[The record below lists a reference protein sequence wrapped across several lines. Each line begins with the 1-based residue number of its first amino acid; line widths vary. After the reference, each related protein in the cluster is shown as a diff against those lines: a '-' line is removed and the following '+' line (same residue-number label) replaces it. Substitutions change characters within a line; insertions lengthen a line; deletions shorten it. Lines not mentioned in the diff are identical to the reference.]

1 MVNFTA
7 KTVYCTRVI
16 DETVQDDFFRLV
28 SEKKNTKKENKM
40 NRLNLITL
48 GTKDI
53 VKSHQ
58 FFKELG
64 FDTLI
69 RGTESNPFIIFFR
82 NEGTRI
88 ALYPLE
94 DLIRDV
100 NKDIPPAVTNGFPGI
115 TLAYNAKSIE
125 EVDEIMKWAELVGAT
140 IQKVPKKTDWGGY
153 GGYFTDLDGYYWE
166 VAYGEDWEFD
176 ESNMLVIHD

>member
-1 MVNFTA
+1 
-7 KTVYCTRVI
+7 
-16 DETVQDDFFRLV
+16 
-28 SEKKNTKKENKM
+28 M

-48 GTKDI
+48 GTRNI
-53 VKSHQ
+53 VKAHQ

-64 FDTLI
+64 FDTSI
-69 RGTESNPFIIFFR
+69 RGTETNPVIIFFR

-94 DLIRDV
+94 ELAKDV
-100 NKDIPPAVTNGFPGI
+100 NEDNPPALSDGFPGI
-115 TLAYNAKSIE
+115 TLAYNAKSME
-125 EVDEIMKWAELVGAT
+125 EVDNVMRKAEAAGAT
-140 IQKVPKKTDWGGY
+140 IQKEPKKTDWGGY

-176 ESNMLVIHD
+176 AGNMLIIEDQ

>member
-1 MVNFTA
+1 
-7 KTVYCTRVI
+7 
-16 DETVQDDFFRLV
+16 
-28 SEKKNTKKENKM
+28 M

-48 GTKDI
+48 GTKNI
-53 VKSHQ
+53 VKSHK

-64 FDTLI
+64 FDTSI

-94 DLIRDV
+94 ELAKDV
-100 NKDIPPAVTNGFPGI
+100 NTENPPTTSNGFSGI

-125 EVDEIMKWAELVGAT
+125 EVDEVLKKAELAGAI
-140 IQKVPKKTDWGGY
+140 IQKEPKKNDWGGY

-176 ESNMLVIHD
+176 ESNMLVINDQ

>member
-1 MVNFTA
+1 
-7 KTVYCTRVI
+7 
-16 DETVQDDFFRLV
+16 
-28 SEKKNTKKENKM
+28 M

-53 VKSHQ
+53 VKSHN

-64 FDTLI
+64 FDTSI

-88 ALYPLE
+88 ALYPIKELA
-94 DLIRDV
+94 
-100 NKDIPPAVTNGFPGI
+100 KDINNENPPAISSGFSGI
-115 TLAYNAKSIE
+115 TLAYNAKSAE
-125 EVDEIMKWAELVGAT
+125 EVDDVLKSAKLAGAK
-140 IQKVPKKTDWGGY
+140 IIKEPKKNDWGGY

-166 VAYGEDWEFD
+166 VAFGEDWEFD
-176 ESNMLVIHD
+176 KSNMLVINDQ

>member
-1 MVNFTA
+1 
-7 KTVYCTRVI
+7 
-16 DETVQDDFFRLV
+16 
-28 SEKKNTKKENKM
+28 M
-40 NRLNLITL
+40 NRLNIITL

-64 FDTLI
+64 FDTSI
-69 RGTESNPFIIFFR
+69 RGTEEKPFIIFFR

-94 DLIRDV
+94 ELA
-100 NKDIPPAVTNGFPGI
+100 KDINEESPPAISSGFPGI
-115 TLAYNAKSIE
+115 TLAYNAKSME
-125 EVDEIMKWAELVGAT
+125 EVDNVLKKAELAGAT
-140 IQKVPKKTDWGGY
+140 IQKEPKKTEWGGY
-153 GGYFTDLDGYYWE
+153 GGYFTDLDGYFWE

-176 ESNMLVIHD
+176 ESNMLVIDDQ

>member
-1 MVNFTA
+1 
-7 KTVYCTRVI
+7 
-16 DETVQDDFFRLV
+16 
-28 SEKKNTKKENKM
+28 M

-53 VKSHQ
+53 VKSHS

-64 FDTLI
+64 FDTSI
-69 RGTESNPFIIFFR
+69 RGTEENPFIIFFR

-88 ALYPLE
+88 ALYPIEELAK
-94 DLIRDV
+94 DV
-100 NKDIPPAVTNGFPGI
+100 NEEKPPTVSVGFPGI
-115 TLAYNAKSIE
+115 TLAYNAKSTE
-125 EVDEIMKWAELVGAT
+125 EVDEVLKRAKIAGAT
-140 IQKVPKKTDWGGY
+140 IQKEPKKTDWGGY

-176 ESNMLVIHD
+176 VSNMLVINDQ